1 MTQIEYGTLRFNGF
15 AMPLNLQAPQ
25 PNGPLQLYIDSLAG
39 GLRPNLSPVN
49 FSVGQSPRRSDG
61 SLEPLIY
68 FSEGAYGLH
77 LGKCCLPYVNTTQ
90 TALISV
96 DHSGFRAANLR
107 VHSMNSDLGALG
119 TRWYAGIGK
128 RLVRDTSLTD
138 PALVVAD
145 TLTDNITCIS
155 HITLASTRYL
165 TVGTDGTTD
174 DIKGTTDPT
183 ASPPTWATLI
193 PLTSGDYV
201 SGMHSIATLAGGI
214 NLFLGKFNG
223 VKMLGFNRFS
233 DALLTLPSPINIAT
247 GAADPTVNLDAS
259 YANCGTAADDDDIG
273 TVAWTTPSNATALDG
288 TYTTAALNGS
298 TSHYLKCTNYG
309 FAVPT
314 NGIVIGVEVMVY
326 ARTDDVAGAVDTV
339 FTNVRLVDSS
349 DVFVGI
355 NQAASEVALKNSGS
369 GTSDPFS
376 FFFGG
381 SGDTWGTLL
390 TPAIVNDADFGV
402 GIAVRET
409 LSSAETVGIDVV
421 AMTVYY
427 KVGTDFV
434 SVTKSPTK
442 ALQVLGAEGSSSVP
456 TSAWNTPLNVI
467 SSNNTDARSTWSA
480 SADQNTNKLVAYDFE
495 LGIPETA
502 TIRGIVAQIER
513 AESNAAANAVD
524 ETIQLMKALAGVGD
538 NKARTSQE
546 WETTDT
552 SFAYGEPDDLW
563 GTTWTPAEVNAPGFG
578 LIIEAELD
586 ANDVDIDHVQITV
599 YYQLPPT
606 LISFPVGG
614 MMIGDPFAAE
624 KLYIIAPE
632 SDQAAL
638 ITIPRHLYILTV
650 SWDSTDNVPVGALSK
665 PYTGLPYVAGMCP
678 FQGGVALFGGSNSI
692 LFNRVNFLTSGGEVR
707 ELNFPVTHGTN
718 ALTITA
724 LFAQGEFLIADTAYS
739 DGTEAQRFLYYD
751 GEWFPEWVQQDKASA
766 ISTEPL
772 LWGRSELNL
781 QQNYA
786 YRFYPVSTTALATAR
801 EFVPPSLYA
810 DPLLANTSMVKQDG
824 PLYTQLSELFPIQPE
839 NDYALMCL
847 QAQSRFIDNNTS
859 YGSLRVLVDTGG
871 DRTIASAEVDIT
883 FDAAGE
889 TFVDSNIAASEN
901 PGAAYKSLIIRLIL
915 NHETATAETPD
926 VLPVGFFSVAQG
938 KYLEQ
943 FQVLLAKEQSEDIV
957 TFIGRL
963 RTLKAT
969 KTVQRFKAGGYNVP
983 AVIDSFDI
991 EYEPTLGVSLPS
1003 WETTRRAVI
1012 TFSRVPGSTS

>member
-1 MTQIEYGTLRFNGF
+1 MTQIEYGTLRFNGS

-155 HITLASTRYL
+155 HITMASTRYL

-233 DALLTLPSPINIAT
+233 DALLTLPSPVNIST
-247 GAADPTVNLDAS
+247 GAADPTVVTDAS
-259 YANCGTAADDDDIG
+259 YANCGTAADDATIG
-273 TVAWTTPSNATALDG
+273 TVSWTNPSNATALDA
-288 TYTTAALNGS
+288 TYATIILNAN

-314 NGIVIGVEVMVY
+314 TAIIVGVEIMVVLSSN
-326 ARTDDVAGAVDTV
+326 DAVSPDPLW
-339 FTNVRLVDSS
+339 TNIRLVNDSGS
-349 DVFVGI
+349 FVGK
-355 NQAASEVALKNSGS
+355 NQAASEPGLTQSTAD
-369 GTSDPFS
+369 TSY
-376 FFFGG
+376 FFGG
-381 SGDTWGTLL
+381 SGDNWGVVL
-390 TPAIVNDADFGV
+390 TPTVVNDADFGV
-402 GIAVRET
+402 GIALRNPDANNET
-409 LSSAETVGIDVV
+409 LSVDVV

-427 KVGTDFV
+427 KTGTDFV

-442 ALQVLGAEGSSSVP
+442 ALQVLGAESTVKVP
-456 TSAWNTPLNVI
+456 WNVPSNILT
-467 SSNNTDARSTWSA
+467 SNNTDARATWSLD
-480 SADQNTNKLVAYDFE
+480 ADQNTNLLYAYSFGM
-495 LGIPETA
+495 GIPETA
-502 TIRGIVAQIER
+502 TIIGIVAQVER
-513 AESNAAANAVD
+513 AESNAAANGTD
-524 ETIQLMKALAGVGD
+524 ETIQLLKAFTAVGS
-538 NKARTSQE
+538 NKAVTSQE

-552 SFAYGEPDDLW
+552 IAVYGEPDDLW

-578 LIIEAELD
+578 LLIAVELD
-586 ANDVDIDHVQITV
+586 ANAVDVDHVQLTV

-606 LISFPVGG
+606 AISFSVGG

-650 SWDSTDNVPVGALSK
+650 SWDETDNVPVGTLSK
-665 PYTGLPYVAGMCP
+665 PYTGLPYVAGLCP
-678 FQGGVALFGGSNSI
+678 FQGGVALFGGSSSI

-810 DPLLANTSMVKQDG
+810 DPLLANTSIVKQDG

-839 NDYALMCL
+839 NDYALMLL

-871 DRTIASAEVDIT
+871 DRTITSAEVDIT

-943 FQVLLAKEQSEDIV
+943 FQVVLAKEQSEDIV
-957 TFIGRL
+957 TFIARL

-969 KTVQRFKAGGYNVP
+969 KTVQRFKGGGYNVP

-1003 WETTRRAVI
+1003 WETTRRAAI
-1012 TFSRVPGSTS
+1012 TFSRVPGATS